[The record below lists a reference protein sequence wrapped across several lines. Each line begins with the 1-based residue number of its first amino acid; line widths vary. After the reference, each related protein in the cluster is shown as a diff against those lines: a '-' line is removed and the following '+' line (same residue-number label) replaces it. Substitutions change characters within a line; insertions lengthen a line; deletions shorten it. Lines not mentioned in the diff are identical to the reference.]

1 MQKEIPAPVRLL
13 THRISLLP
21 RGYRIWL
28 LSLSLITI
36 AIICRNPPTDYSQLR
51 SKESTL
57 EATLLPHNSEPLD
70 QLSLEEEPLPP
81 PADEL
86 DQKIEQA
93 TGAYEHW
100 VTKGDTLEG
109 ILNQYGVELSEI
121 ARLAKQHPALR
132 HLHIGQRLC
141 WHLDEQ
147 RQLQRVE
154 WQLSQREIRYYQ
166 RGGFQFT
173 EQRKQLTGLWQ
184 QQQISGTIATNF
196 ANSAREAGLTHQEI
210 QEVTKAFQWQF
221 NFRQLR
227 PGDQFYLLL
236 SREFLDGKTAQG
248 QLLGA
253 RFCLR
258 QRTYYAI
265 RGEDGCFYDQRG
277 HGLAKGFLRLP
288 MLNRYPISSAFNPK
302 RRHPITGR
310 LAPHNGVDFA
320 MPSGTPVVTVGDGE
334 VVQSGYSSTAGNY
347 LVIRH
352 GRQYITRYF
361 HLKQRLVN
369 TGQRVKRGEKIALS
383 GNSGRSTGPHLH
395 FELHINQRPV
405 NPLTARLPTAEELMG
420 SERQLFL
427 TKSQTLLQQFPKLSM
442 D

>member
-1 MQKEIPAPVRLL
+1 MQKEMPAPSRVLSY
-13 THRISLLP
+13 RINSLP

-36 AIICRNPPTDYSQLR
+36 VTIWWKPATEYSVGR
-51 SKESTL
+51 SKESAL
-57 EATLLPHNSEPLD
+57 EAELLPQDSEPLD
-70 QLSLEEEPLPP
+70 QLSVEDSPLPP

-86 DQKIEQA
+86 DQKIEPV

-100 VTKGDTLEG
+100 IAKGDTLEG
-109 ILNQYGVELSEI
+109 ILNQYGVELAEI
-121 ARLAKQHPALR
+121 ARLAQQHPTLR
-132 HLHIGQRLC
+132 HLHIGQRLR

-147 RQLQRVE
+147 RQLQRLQ
-154 WQLSQREIRYYQ
+154 WQLSQREVRDYQ
-166 RGGFQFT
+166 RVGTRFT
-173 EQRKQLTGLWQ
+173 EQREQLTGLWQ

-196 ANSAREAGLTHQEI
+196 ANSAREAGLTQQEI

-227 PGDQFYLLL
+227 PGDQFELLL
-236 SREFLDGKTAQG
+236 SREFLAGKTAQS
-248 QLLGA
+248 QLLAA
-253 RFCLR
+253 RFCLSKR
-258 QRTYYAI
+258 AYYAI
-265 RGEDGCFYDQRG
+265 RGEDGCFYDQRAQ
-277 HGLAKGFLRLP
+277 GLAKGFLRLP
-288 MLNRYPISSAFNPK
+288 TLTRYPISSAFNPK
-302 RRHPITGR
+302 RRHPITSR

-334 VVQSGYSSTAGNY
+334 VVQSGYSSTAGHY

-361 HLKQRLVN
+361 HLQQRLVAM
-369 TGQRVKRGEKIALS
+369 GQRVKRGERIALS

-420 SERQLFL
+420 NERQLFL
-427 TKSQTLLQQFPKLSM
+427 AKAQDILRYFP
-442 D
+442 